1 MGQNSVQADK
11 AQDILGHLTSK
22 RGKTHLQK
30 QSRLIGFLE
39 SEVMW
44 VCKIPNQKGL
54 YVLLTQ

>member
-44 VCKIPNQKGL
+44 V
-54 YVLLTQ
+54 TM